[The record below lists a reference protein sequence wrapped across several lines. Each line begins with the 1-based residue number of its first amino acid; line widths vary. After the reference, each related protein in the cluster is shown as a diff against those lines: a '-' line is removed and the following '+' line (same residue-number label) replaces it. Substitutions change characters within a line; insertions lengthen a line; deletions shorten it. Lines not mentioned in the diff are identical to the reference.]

1 MKVNGYKY
9 ITIVTI
15 FAVFLLQTIWLY
27 NSFSVAVNKLTADV
41 NAFFIQ
47 CLFKELD
54 GRFANIPPD
63 AQIQG
68 SNNPNPKYDNYE
80 YINNGIFNL
89 CHKDVNFHQLTK
101 ILSRNIKQT
110 NMPNTYI
117 LYKVTN
123 KKKSI
128 VYKNNSFYT
137 TKIGA
142 IKSEIIPTRIDG
154 SQGIQI
160 EFANPISLYF
170 HELGLLI
177 FISFILCILAFTC
190 IIKQVAIIR
199 TQQKNAR
206 IQKDFSYAMIHD
218 MKTPLATISMGINAL
233 TVPTVGENKQLRTKY
248 LTVIRNENKHLYQLI
263 NRILT
268 ISKFES
274 GKLILN
280 KTIINLEQLLNN
292 IEGNFEVN
300 SQKNITFKN
309 IINESLVFADEEYLN
324 EVFYNLI
331 DNSIKYS
338 KSTVY
343 IEITS

>member
-1 MKVNGYKY
+1 MKVDGYKN
-9 ITIVTI
+9 ITIATI

-89 CHKDVNFHQLTK
+89 CHKDINFHQLTK

-199 TQQKNAR
+199 TQQKM
-206 IQKDFSYAMIHD
+206 QEYK
-218 MKTPLATISMGINAL
+218 
-233 TVPTVGENKQLRTKY
+233 
-248 LTVIRNENKHLYQLI
+248 
-263 NRILT
+263 RILVM
-268 ISKFES
+268 
-274 GKLILN
+274 L
-280 KTIINLEQLLNN
+280 
-292 IEGNFEVN
+292 
-300 SQKNITFKN
+300 
-309 IINESLVFADEEYLN
+309 
-324 EVFYNLI
+324 
-331 DNSIKYS
+331 
-338 KSTVY
+338 
-343 IEITS
+343 